1 VSLWFDKPQAVDI
14 PFDHFAGCISAGI
27 NCNVDTMRI
36 ALVVDERTNLWH
48 SVLIVNIAGQ
58 ILVLDNR
65 EASVRPA
72 ADFSHFRPLMAM
84 KTGGSLPISACV
96 NRSRPPRQQLISV
109 RRRRG
114 RRIAPPCGPPPFRP
128 PPCHLPGTTGCCV
141 RSTPTIAGPADR
153 RPCLV
158 AVQSGCE
165 CSGRV
170 RA

>member
-1 VSLWFDKPQAVDI
+1 LRPVVLALLDVGVSLWFDKPQAVDI

-84 KTGGSLPISACV
+84 NENWWELADQRLRQPVSASAPTA
-96 NRSRPPRQQLISV
+96 NLSAPPPRPAHRPAGRRPSD
-109 RRRRG
+109 RRRVISRAQLDAASA
-114 RRIAPPCGPPPFRP
+114 RRQR
-128 PPCHLPGTTGCCV
+128 
-141 RSTPTIAGPADR
+141 
-153 RPCLV
+153 
-158 AVQSGCE
+158 
-165 CSGRV
+165 
-170 RA
+170 